1 MTSPI
6 RTKKDVD
13 CINRHFECARR
24 AWIDWKSSVKKKA
37 AEIIKENNKTGGGSP
52 SGKQL
57 SELEARCA
65 ALLGRTAITG
75 MEEIPSTASDE
86 EISAE
91 TPRRPLGEISCSK
104 RPLMENDSGSSSKKK
119 RNEVP
124 LQEIVDLQERQDT
137 SMDKMGEKID
147 RLTAAVENL
156 TRTISNMGNLMYA
169 SLERLYNKTQ

>member
-1 MTSPI
+1 MAE
-6 RTKKDVD
+6 TKRVSKEQL
-13 CINRHFECARR
+13 CIMLDWMEDNNKLFTNQLTNDFTNQDKKKMWTALTATLNAQGGCKKSTDKWMR

-91 TPRRPLGEISCSK
+91 TLRRPLQEISCSK

-124 LQEIVDLQERQDT
+124 LQEIVDLQE
-137 SMDKMGEKID
+137 
-147 RLTAAVENL
+147 
-156 TRTISNMGNLMYA
+156 
-169 SLERLYNKTQ
+169 